1 MGESEARD
9 LVRWLDD
16 GTLSYLVRRDHQVKI
31 RGFRIELG
39 EIEALLRLQP
49 GVTGAV
55 ATVSGGDQP
64 QLVGHVL
71 AAEGTWLDGDQLR
84 RVLRDKL
91 PDYMVPGVV
100 AQVPAFPL
108 TNSGKIDRRALA
120 ERDVNTVR
128 SGGREPRT
136 ELERRVA

>member
-1 MGESEARD
+1 
-9 LVRWLDD
+9 
-16 GTLSYLVRRDHQVKI
+16 
-31 RGFRIELG
+31 
-39 EIEALLRLQP
+39 
-49 GVTGAV
+49 
-55 ATVSGGDQP
+55 
-64 QLVGHVL
+64 
-71 AAEGTWLDGDQLR
+71 
-84 RVLRDKL
+84 LRDKL